1 MGRASSLKRL
11 ETLQDTNM
19 PDPTREMRYILD
31 LTRPY
36 DNLLMTEG
44 SQNQSFVWGNELLS
58 ASGESSFS
66 YLQDYLGSPIRLI
79 TKANRTSTHLV
90 PAIFPALS
98 RMSWG
103 TRFHTASFRGSG
115 MWKRFCIWLTRGII
129 EKTKKS

>member
-1 MGRASSLKRL
+1 MGRASSLIRL
-11 ETLQDTNM
+11 ETLQDTGM

-36 DNLLMTEG
+36 NNLLATEG
-44 SQNQSFVWGNELLS
+44 AQNQSFVWGNELLM
-58 ASGESSFS
+58 AEGEKPFG
-66 YLQDYLGSPIRLI
+66 YLQDHLGSPIRLI
-79 TKANRTSTHLV
+79 MKANRTSTHLV

-103 TRFHTASFRGSG
+103 MRCHTTSFRGSG